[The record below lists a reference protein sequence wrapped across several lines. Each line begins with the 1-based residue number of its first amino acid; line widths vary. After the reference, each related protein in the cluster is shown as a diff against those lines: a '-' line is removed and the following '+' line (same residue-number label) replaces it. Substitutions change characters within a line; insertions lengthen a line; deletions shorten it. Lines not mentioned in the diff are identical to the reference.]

1 MNKDQVIEHY
11 GDLVADWYCV
21 EAYLGRDGALYYRYD
36 AADPVT
42 EPGQITF
49 YKIMEP
55 GGRPGGG
62 GHGGVPRS
70 AKGRQAEVR
79 DGRAQARRAGRRP

>member
-36 AADPVT
+36 AAD
-42 EPGQITF
+42 
-49 YKIMEP
+49 
-55 GGRPGGG
+55 R
-62 GHGGVPRS
+62 
-70 AKGRQAEVR
+70 
-79 DGRAQARRAGRRP
+79 

>member
-55 GGRPGGG
+55 AADPVAVDTVAF
-62 GHGGVPRS
+62 HE
-70 AKGRQAEVR
+70 AQKG
-79 DGRAQARRAGRRP
+79 DKLK

>member
-49 YKIMEP
+49 YKIVEP
-55 GGRPGGG
+55 GADPVAVNTVAF
-62 GHGGVPRS
+62 HE
-70 AKGRQAEVR
+70 ALKG
-79 DGRAQARRAGRRP
+79 DKLK